1 MQINANKVADEDW
14 ARILEI
20 LPEGWE
26 AQAKI
31 LGALKFGRKFMTP
44 EQLIRVLLLH
54 FSDSDSMRTTVGKSA
69 AGGLANI
76 SDVALFK
83 RINKSGEWL
92 RWLSEHLI
100 DETPAPA
107 ILDSALQGRRLLSI
121 DGSVMCEPSAST
133 STWRLHYAL
142 DIRSLACHAMEL
154 TRAKIGESLT
164 RFSIEPGD
172 VVISDRGFTNRR
184 GVNHVLD
191 HGGDVLTRMNLTNLP
206 LQDDTGQALDL
217 LPLLRTLQSG
227 QCGEWPA
234 LMKGTNG
241 PVTVRVCAY
250 RKTEDQRLESVRKLK
265 KESKKKVALQAATIE
280 VAGYVVVLTTLS
292 ILDAVGI
299 LSLYR
304 HRWQVELAFKRMK
317 SLLGLGCL
325 KKKHPEGAK
334 AWLQGKLLV
343 ACLIERLIAM
353 GVLFSLSSITTA
365 SRKPRP
371 RCLWREMALMLNLL
385 KNAINPCMSLF
396 KNLKIWGEV
405 TDSLS
410 ERTRR
415 KRTSQAEALRA
426 GQFG

>member
-1 MQINANKVADEDW
+1 MQIKAHKVVDEDW
-14 ARILEI
+14 AKILEI
-20 LPEGWE
+20 FPEGWE

-31 LGALKFGRKFMTP
+31 LGALKFGRKFNTP

-54 FSDSDSMRTTVGKSA
+54 YSDTDSMRTTAGKSA

-83 RINKSGEWL
+83 RINKSGEWC
-92 RWLSEHLI
+92 RWLSEHLM

-107 ILDSALQGRRLLSI
+107 ILDSALQGRRLLAI
-121 DGSVMCEPSAST
+121 DGSVVCEPTATT

-154 TRAKIGESLT
+154 TATKIGESLT
-164 RFSIEPGD
+164 RFRIELGD

-191 HGGDVLTRMNLTNLP
+191 HGGDVVTRMNLTNLP
-206 LQDDTGQALDL
+206 LQDDAGQALDL
-217 LPLLRTLQSG
+217 LPLLRTLQTG

-234 LMKGTNG
+234 LMKGSNG
-241 PVTVRVCAY
+241 PVAVRVCAY

-265 KESKKKVALQAATIE
+265 KESKKKAALQVDTIE
-280 VAGYVVVLTTLS
+280 VAGYVVVLTTLT
-292 ILDAVGI
+292 ILDAAGI
-299 LSLYR
+299 LAIYR

-343 ACLIERLIAM
+343 ACLIERLIAI
-353 GVLFSLSSITTA
+353 GVLFSLASITSA
-365 SRKPRP
+365 SRKPRQ
-371 RCLWREMALMLNLL
+371 RCLWRELALMLNLL
-385 KNAINPCMSLF
+385 KNAINPGMSLF
-396 KNLKIWGEV
+396 DNLNRWEDV
-405 TDSLS
+405 AYSVS
-410 ERTRR
+410 ERSRR
-415 KRTSQAEALRA
+415 KRTYQAEDLRG